1 MDYKEITLDKIDVI
15 KGVPY
20 HNNKYLEFWT
30 PELYLPYGLEH
41 HDNKFGEKYE
51 VKLSFRDQ
59 QGNFLRKFMNKINS
73 LDAYFKHIH
82 KGTEYHPMI
91 KSGNLVIKLPYGG
104 TTFQCTVKSNFEG
117 LPTVFSLKKGC
128 WVRCLIRAEKVWL
141 YQKRSGCLLVAKQF
155 IILNQTEQQ
164 EEQPGDSLEN
174 E

>member
-1 MDYKEITLDKIDVI
+1 MDYKDIVLDKIDVI
-15 KGVPY
+15 KNVPY
-20 HNNKYLEFWT
+20 HNNKHLEWWT
-30 PELYLPYGLEH
+30 PAMYLPYGLEH

-91 KSGNLVIKLPYGG
+91 KSGNLVLKLPYTG
-104 TTFQCTVKSNFEG
+104 TKFQCTVTSAHDP
-117 LPTVFSLKKGC
+117 LPTVFNLKAGM
-128 WVRCLIRAEKVWL
+128 WVRCLVRAEKVWF
-141 YQKRSGCLLVAKQF
+141 YQKRSGCLLVAKHF
-155 IILNQTEQQ
+155 IILNQQ